1 MTDKYWI
8 TGVQLGMLAC
18 LDKDDNQTEEI
29 LKEIMTKQEVD
40 NSVREDLE

>member
-29 LKEIMTKQEVD
+29 LKEIMTKQDD
-40 NSVREDLE
+40 NKSSR